1 MADTNIPSTEHSIP
15 SSPIAKD
22 DANERA
28 SNPKRH
34 YQSPEMLM
42 QDDGLTDDE
51 KYELLSEWHLEL
63 DNRLN
68 AESEGMS
75 ASDPMRQSKEGSLA
89 DEAARV
95 QSLVSELGKRLG
107 KL

>member
-1 MADTNIPSTEHSIP
+1 MEH
-15 SSPIAKD
+15 
-22 DANERA
+22 A
-28 SNPKRH
+28 SNPKRQ

-42 QDDGLTDDE
+42 QDESLSDAD
-51 KYELLSEWHLEL
+51 KYDLLSEWHLEL
-63 DNRLN
+63 ENRLN
-68 AESEGMS
+68 AESEGMA
-75 ASDPMRQSKEGSLA
+75 ASDPMRQSKEGNMA